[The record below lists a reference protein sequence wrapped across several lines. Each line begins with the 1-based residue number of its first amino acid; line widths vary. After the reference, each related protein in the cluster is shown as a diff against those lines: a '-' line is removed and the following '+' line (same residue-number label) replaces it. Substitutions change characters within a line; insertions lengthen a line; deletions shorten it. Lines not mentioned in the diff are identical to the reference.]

1 MIDLHITFTEHGG
14 ALRFRAEADPSKST
28 PLENATARL
37 VALFLEREMNLFFAT
52 AQRALSRGV
61 VVAPDPESNSAKD
74 PQVLPSAEA
83 APADR
88 PATTPPSSLETGV
101 FTPKDAPVDL
111 PPDPPAT
118 PAPTAPAP
126 PSEQPSAIPT
136 RLGDVRRDAKVLVV
150 PDQAPPATAV
160 APLPPPEIFEQPGD

>member
-28 PLENATARL
+28 PLENATARI
-37 VALFLEREMNLFFAT
+37 VASFLEREMNLFFAT

-83 APADR
+83 APSDR
-88 PATTPPSSLETGV
+88 PATTTPSS
-101 FTPKDAPVDL
+101 PAPSAPTL
-111 PPDPPAT
+111 PPEQPAT
-118 PAPTAPAP
+118 
-126 PSEQPSAIPT
+126 IPT
-136 RLGDVRRDAKVLVV
+136 RLGYVRRDAKVLVV
-150 PDQAPPATAV
+150 PDQAPPAPAV
-160 APLPPPEIFEQPGD
+160 APLPPPELFDQPGD

>member
-1 MIDLHITFTEHGG
+1 MINLSITFTEHEG

-88 PATTPPSSLETGV
+88 PATTPPSSPSG
-101 FTPKDAPVDL
+101 DA
-111 PPDPPAT
+111 
-118 PAPTAPAP
+118 PAPTAAPASP
-126 PSEQPSAIPT
+126 DGPGSAP
-136 RLGDVRRDAKVLVV
+136 
-150 PDQAPPATAV
+150 AV
-160 APLPPPEIFEQPGD
+160 APLPPPELFEQPGD

>member
-1 MIDLHITFTEHGG
+1 MINLSITFTEHGG
-14 ALRFRAEADPSKST
+14 ALRFRAEADPAKST

-74 PQVLPSAEA
+74 PPQVPPSAEPPA
-83 APADR
+83 QAEPAP
-88 PATTPPSSLETGV
+88 TPPSS
-101 FTPKDAPVDL
+101 
-111 PPDPPAT
+111 PASS
-118 PAPTAPAP
+118 APTP
-126 PSEQPSAIPT
+126 PPEQPAAIPT

-150 PDQAPPATAV
+150 PDQAPAAPAASE
-160 APLPPPEIFEQPGD
+160 PPPELFDQPGD

>member
-1 MIDLHITFTEHGG
+1 MIDLSITFTEHDG
-14 ALRFRAEADPSKST
+14 ALRFRAEADPAKST
-28 PLENATARL
+28 PLENATACL

-61 VVAPDPESNSAKD
+61 VVAPDPESNSAKV

-88 PATTPPSSLETGV
+88 PATTSPSSPSG
-101 FTPKDAPVDL
+101 D
-111 PPDPPAT
+111 T
-118 PAPTAPAP
+118 PAPTAAPASP
-126 PSEQPSAIPT
+126 DGPGSAP
-136 RLGDVRRDAKVLVV
+136 
-150 PDQAPPATAV
+150 AV

>member
-1 MIDLHITFTEHGG
+1 MLDLHITFTEHGG
-14 ALRFRAEADPSKST
+14 ALRFRAEADPAKST

-88 PATTPPSSLETGV
+88 PATTPPSS
-101 FTPKDAPVDL
+101 
-111 PPDPPAT
+111 
-118 PAPTAPAP
+118 PAPAAPAP
-126 PSEQPSAIPT
+126 AAEAAGNPPA
-136 RLGDVRRDAKVLVV
+136 
-150 PDQAPPATAV
+150 APPAQ
-160 APLPPPEIFEQPGD
+160 APAASEPPPELFDQPGD